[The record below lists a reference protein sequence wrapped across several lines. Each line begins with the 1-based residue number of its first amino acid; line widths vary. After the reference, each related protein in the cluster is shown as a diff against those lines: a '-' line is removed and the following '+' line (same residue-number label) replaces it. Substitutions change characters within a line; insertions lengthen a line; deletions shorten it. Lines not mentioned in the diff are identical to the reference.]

1 MLPKHVQITR
11 ELYQLL
17 GNSSVNSTLMHGEG
31 MQLLCGAPVEKNETG
46 KESGCC
52 HGDDMTERLH
62 HLQGHLVL
70 SFHAT
75 WGDE

>member
-1 MLPKHVQITR
+1 MLPKHVQMAR
-11 ELYQLL
+11 ELYQWL
-17 GNSSVNSTLMHGEG
+17 GNSSVNSSLVHGEG
-31 MQLLCGAPVEKNETG
+31 MQLLCEAPVEKNETG

-52 HGDDMTERLH
+52 HGDDMTELLH
-62 HLQGHLVL
+62 QLQGHLVL